1 MKKKTRSLSVKFFAF
16 LAMLLFFC
24 IPAYAGVVEET
35 GEYEIYPTPQ
45 NVTYGDKE
53 MQLTD
58 QVKLTIGSGIDSY
71 TKTRITDTLN
81 VLKLTGNEN
90 AAADKTELIVG
101 VYGSGDEADTY
112 GKANGAVAAT
122 FDNYDAYML
131 YVKGSKIVVL
141 GKDTDAAFYGVTT
154 LKRIFEQ
161 LSADKKIKELTV
173 TDYAEVQFRGF
184 IEGYYGNPW
193 SLEDRIDL
201 MKFGGEI
208 KMNQYVF
215 APKDDP
221 YHNSQWR
228 DLYPTEN
235 LENIKKLAQAGN
247 ENKCFFVYALHPF
260 MNRPF
265 NFNNYD
271 ADLKT
276 VKAKYLQVIKS
287 GVRQIALLED
297 DATGSSAANL
307 SRLLNDL
314 TDWLTNLKNSEYP
327 DLKTDILYCP
337 NDYMGN
343 GSSAK
348 LKGINAS
355 ANRQV
360 HMVMTG
366 NAIWGQV
373 TANFADNFYNNVAS
387 DGVAGRYPYM
397 WVNWPCNDNYKTGLI
412 MGGHNT
418 ILHTRINGRK
428 YEGIILNPMQHSEP
442 SKVAIFTAAD
452 YCWKPWDAK
461 EEGDQ
466 AWEDSFKYIDHV
478 TALESDSSTASG
490 RSSGSDCSAVTAL
503 SFSNVPSMGAA
514 A

>member
-1 MKKKTRSLSVKFFAF
+1 MKKKTTSLGMKLVAF
-16 LAMLLFFC
+16 LAMLMLFC
-24 IPAYAGVVEET
+24 IPVSAGVKET
-35 GEYEIYPTPQ
+35 AGEYEIYPTPQ
-45 NVTYGDKE
+45 EITYGDKE

-58 QVKLTIGSGIDSY
+58 QVKLSIGSDIDDY

-81 VLKLTGNEN
+81 VLKLTGNES
-90 AAADKTELIVG
+90 AASDKTELIVG
-101 VYGSGDEADTY
+101 VYGSGDAADTY
-112 GKANGAVAAT
+112 GKANGAVQAT

-131 YVKGSKIVVL
+131 YVKDGKIVVL

-228 DLYPTEN
+228 ELYPTEN

-260 MNRPF
+260 MNSPF
-265 NFNNYD
+265 NFNNYNT
-271 ADLKT
+271 DLAT
-276 VKAKYLQVIKS
+276 VKAKYLQVIES

-314 TDWLTNLKNSEYP
+314 TNWLTELKNSRYP

-337 NDYMGN
+337 TDYMGN

-360 HMVMTG
+360 HMLMTG
-366 NAIWGQV
+366 NAVWGQV
-373 TANFADNFYNNVAS
+373 SANFADNFYNNVAS
-387 DGVAGRYPYM
+387 NGVAGRYPYM

-418 ILHTRINGRK
+418 ILHTGIDGHK

-461 EEGDQ
+461 EEGDPGM
-466 AWEDSFKYIDHV
+466 
-478 TALESDSSTASG
+478 G
-490 RSSGSDCSAVTAL
+490 RFL
-503 SFSNVPSMGAA
+503 
-514 A
+514 

>member
-1 MKKKTRSLSVKFFAF
+1 MKKKTTSLGMKLVAF
-16 LAMLLFFC
+16 LAMLMLFC
-24 IPAYAGVVEET
+24 IPVSAGVKET
-35 GEYEIYPTPQ
+35 AGEYEIYPTPQ
-45 NVTYGDKE
+45 EITYGDKE

-58 QVKLTIGSGIDSY
+58 QVKLSIGSDIDDY

-81 VLKLTGNEN
+81 VLKLTGNES
-90 AAADKTELIVG
+90 AASDKTELIVG
-101 VYGSGDEADTY
+101 VYGSGDAADTY
-112 GKANGAVAAT
+112 GKANGAVQAT

-131 YVKGSKIVVL
+131 YVKDGKIVVL

-221 YHNSQWR
+221 YHNKQWR
-228 DLYPTEN
+228 ELYPKAD
-235 LENIKKLAQAGN
+235 LEKIKKLAQAGN
-247 ENKCFFVYALHPF
+247 ESKCFFVYALHTF
-260 MNRPF
+260 MNSPF

-271 ADLKT
+271 ADLAT
-276 VKAKYLQVIKS
+276 VKAKYLQVIES

-314 TDWLTNLKNSEYP
+314 TNWLTELKNTKYP

-337 NDYMGN
+337 TDYMGN

-360 HMVMTG
+360 HMLMTG
-366 NAIWGQV
+366 NAVWGQV
-373 TANFADNFYNNVAS
+373 SANFADNFYNNVAS
-387 DGVAGRYPYM
+387 NGVAGRYPYM
-397 WVNWPCNDNYKTGLI
+397 WVNWPCNDNYKTGLN
-412 MGGHNT
+412 M
-418 ILHTRINGRK
+418 
-428 YEGIILNPMQHSEP
+428 
-442 SKVAIFTAAD
+442 KV
-452 YCWKPWDAK
+452 
-461 EEGDQ
+461 
-466 AWEDSFKYIDHV
+466 S
-478 TALESDSSTASG
+478 SST
-490 RSSGSDCSAVTAL
+490 RCSTQNL
-503 SFSNVPSMGAA
+503 PK
-514 A
+514 